1 MAKDMPEN
9 KDLMENKDAETEAEE
24 IKDEQNVE
32 TDSAEVVSDT
42 QVETDTVE
50 GEAVEVDAQSDEE
63 TVPDEETVSEDAAV
77 SDEVASDDVQN
88 SVEEVSDNQVLDAEA
103 EGVAQEN
110 ATVDES
116 AQTPE
121 VKTLKSVKAKNKK
134 NQKTEEPV
142 PVRIEQRP
150 DTSSV
155 SKAATEK
162 KAKQAK
168 KADKTGKKPRRNI
181 FKSIGKGIKGIIS
194 ELKKVTWPKGKS
206 VFSSTGIVI
215 FVVVLFLVVLFAM
228 DYVLFGLLSLLMGNG
243 WVSLGIA

>member
-1 MAKDMPEN
+1 MP
-9 KDLMENKDAETEAEE
+9 
-24 IKDEQNVE
+24 
-32 TDSAEVVSDT
+32 
-42 QVETDTVE
+42 
-50 GEAVEVDAQSDEE
+50 
-63 TVPDEETVSEDAAV
+63 
-77 SDEVASDDVQN
+77 DEVASDDVQN
-88 SVEEVSDNQVLDAEA
+88 SVEEATDNQVLDAEA

-116 AQTPE
+116 TQTPE

-168 KADKTGKKPRRNI
+168 KTDKTGKKPRKNI
-181 FKSIGKGIKGIIS
+181 FKSIGRGIKGIIS

>member
-50 GEAVEVDAQSDEE
+50 GEAVEADAQS
-63 TVPDEETVSEDAAV
+63 DEETVSEDAAV

-155 SKAATEK
+155 SKAAIEK

>member
-9 KDLMENKDAETEAEE
+9 KDLMENKDAETQAEE
-24 IKDEQNVE
+24 IKDAQIVE
-32 TDSAEVVSDT
+32 SDSADTVSDT
-42 QVETDTVE
+42 EVET
-50 GEAVEVDAQSDEE
+50 EAVDGATVDSEEQIDEV
-63 TVPDEETVSEDAAV
+63 TLSEDEV
-77 SDEVASDDVQN
+77 LSEDGVASDDVQN
-88 SVEEVSDNQVLDAEA
+88 SVEEVSDNQVLDSETVG
-103 EGVAQEN
+103 EAQED

-162 KAKQAK
+162 KARQAK

>member
-50 GEAVEVDAQSDEE
+50 GEAVEADAQSDEE
-63 TVPDEETVSEDAAV
+63 TVPDDAAV

-88 SVEEVSDNQVLDAEA
+88 SVEEVSDNQVLDSETVG
-103 EGVAQEN
+103 EAQED

-162 KAKQAK
+162 KARQAK

-215 FVVVLFLVVLFAM
+215 FVVVLFFVVLFAM

>member
-9 KDLMENKDAETEAEE
+9 KDLMENMDAETEAEE

-50 GEAVEVDAQSDEE
+50 GEAVEADAQSDEE
-63 TVPDEETVSEDAAV
+63 TVPDDAAV

-88 SVEEVSDNQVLDAEA
+88 SVEEATDNQVLDAEA

-116 AQTPE
+116 TQTPE

-134 NQKTEEPV
+134 NQKTEEPI

-168 KADKTGKKPRRNI
+168 KTDKTGKKPRKNI
-181 FKSIGKGIKGIIS
+181 FKSIGRGIKGIIS